1 MAIEDSP
8 IFREILQEGL
18 VKGREEGIGEGRLT
32 ATRHILLILTEK
44 RFPALASLAQKQAAL
59 IDDVE
64 LLNEM
69 IVSIGPA
76 RTEGEVYDMLRG
88 QDKLSAE

>member
-1 MAIEDSP
+1 M
-8 IFREILQEGL
+8 
-18 VKGREEGIGEGRLT
+18 KGREEGIGEGCLT

-59 IDDVE
+59 IDNVE
-64 LLNEM
+64 LLNGM
-69 IVSIGPA
+69 IVSIDSA
-76 RTEGEVYDMLRG
+76 LTEREVYDMLRG